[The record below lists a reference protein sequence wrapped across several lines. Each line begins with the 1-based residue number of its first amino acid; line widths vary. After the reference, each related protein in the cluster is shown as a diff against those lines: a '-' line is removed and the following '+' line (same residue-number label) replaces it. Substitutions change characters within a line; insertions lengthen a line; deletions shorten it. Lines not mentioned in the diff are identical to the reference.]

1 MSARARRA
9 IACAN
14 RSSRSAHP
22 PAQYPTCREAR
33 TGTSHACRTRTAQL
47 ALAAAAIRFRVAAML
62 PAATQAGTYLGTTH
76 RQAGVP
82 RKRPAGRRRA
92 SEAPPSTKKAEPTP
106 TRRYRKWRFC
116 CPRRRFG
123 EFRRPFARSEDP
135 FPKTTEDRRGALA
148 NSVQAHRARGTG
160 CAGQG
165 EHSLAPA
172 ACTTHCDDCLCAFR
186 QNHFGWTSSSR
197 FVRRNCGLIM
207 VSCSPR

>member
-1 MSARARRA
+1 MHALGAHCIGIHEHVQRLTCIGARASQYAWSTFRERRG
-9 IACAN
+9 
-14 RSSRSAHP
+14 
-22 PAQYPTCREAR
+22 RED
-33 TGTSHACRTRTAQL
+33 
-47 ALAAAAIRFRVAAML
+47 V
-62 PAATQAGTYLGTTH
+62 LGC
-76 RQAGVP
+76 
-82 RKRPAGRRRA
+82 AGRHDVRPGFRTSIGDWSDSTSRCVHWLAHDTVRELGWVARIFDDVVGLLVLLPTKTVWRVSKTLWALRR
-92 SEAPPSTKKAEPTP
+92 
-106 TRRYRKWRFC
+106 
-116 CPRRRFG
+116 
-123 EFRRPFARSEDP
+123 P

>member
-62 PAATQAGTYLGTTH
+62 PAATQAGTHLGRTH

-82 RKRPAGRRRA
+82 RKRPAGGQEA
-92 SEAPPSTKKAEPTP
+92 AAAPPSSSKAKATP
-106 TRRYRKWRFC
+106 TRRYERSGLSHRDDEIC
-116 CPRRRFG
+116 VVQTGAVLARRWQYL
-123 EFRRPFARSEDP
+123 RR
-135 FPKTTEDRRGALA
+135 T
-148 NSVQAHRARGTG
+148 GT
-160 CAGQG
+160 
-165 EHSLAPA
+165 APMVPSG
-172 ACTTHCDDCLCAFR
+172 R
-186 QNHFGWTSSSR
+186 TSSA
-197 FVRRNCGLIM
+197 FLNVRLQKTADYRLF
-207 VSCSPR
+207 S